1 MLWSGFIFVQATKLK
16 LTSLH
21 YIAMLYFLYNSVL
34 LLSYS
39 DFPYVSLVCV
49 FLKKR
54 GLFER
59 R

>member
-49 FLKKR
+49 F
-54 GLFER
+54 
-59 R
+59 